1 MRKFNI
7 LIGSAS
13 LFVNASEY
21 SVAPKTN
28 GFQTADGHD
37 AWTTSGKGKSAV
49 NNHYIYFRHDAAL
62 YYFKA
67 TPEQL
72 VEARAH
78 MEVAPEA
85 TAVNVVAQ
93 AAIAE
98 AAVEA
103 EVVVAPKA
111 RRRAA
116 KV

>member
-49 NNHYIYFRHDAAL
+49 NNHYIYFRHGATL
-62 YYFKA
+62 FYFKA

-78 MEVAPEA
+78 MEVIPESVSQAPVVEA
-85 TAVNVVAQ
+85 V
-93 AAIAE
+93 
-98 AAVEA
+98 VEA